1 MASSLN
7 NSDWLAWM
15 TSLMGGA
22 SRHSYAATFPPDRFY
37 CLLDELPVHL
47 IPRRA
52 LHLQPQ
58 RNSGQPLIMNPGCI
72 VCTEGELPRELA
84 GQEADFSCFALQGNI
99 AWVRESTSGCL
110 MPFWLGPQLE
120 SVVRDLSPGSPALRT
135 LSKNAR

>member
-37 CLLDELPVHL
+37 CLLDELPLHL

-52 LHLQPQ
+52 LHLQVQ
-58 RNSGQPLIMNPGCI
+58 EDSDQPLFMNPDCI
-72 VCTEGELPRELA
+72 VCPGGELPKELG
-84 GQEADFSCFALQGNI
+84 GQDADFSCFALQRTI
-99 AWVRESTSGCL
+99 AWARESNSG
-110 MPFWLGPQLE
+110 
-120 SVVRDLSPGSPALRT
+120 V
-135 LSKNAR
+135 